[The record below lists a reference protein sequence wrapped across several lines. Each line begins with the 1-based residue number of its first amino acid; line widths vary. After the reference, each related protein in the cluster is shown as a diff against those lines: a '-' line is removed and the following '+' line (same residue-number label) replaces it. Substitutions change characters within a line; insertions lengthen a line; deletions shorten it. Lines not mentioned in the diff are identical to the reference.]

1 MRLELGKAVRCS
13 DERYGKLADIVIDP
27 IAKRVT
33 HLVVRPEKGDDIA
46 RLVPI
51 ELVEPDKDDT
61 REIKLRCTAED
72 VRRLDHVQEF
82 AYLRLGEY
90 PASDPD
96 WDVGSSVPLPSI
108 SPGLSAGGGL
118 EVQASLLTACQR
130 ERSKS
135 GARAW

>member
-13 DERYGKLADIVIDP
+13 DERYGKLADVVIDP

-96 WDVGSSVPLPSI
+96 WDVGIQDVL
-108 SPGLSAGGGL
+108 AF
-118 EVQASLLTACQR
+118 ALLR
-130 ERSKS
+130 KLGDRRLRRR
-135 GARAW
+135 ARRCRRHF